1 MYPENSRERPDYYF
15 QQSAVIPYRCAAGT
29 IEVMLVTSRNK
40 RRWIIPKGIVE
51 PFMSAAESARKEA
64 HEEAGID
71 GEVSPASV
79 GAYAYEK
86 WGGVCS
92 VEVFTMRVTEE
103 QPVWEESFRDRRWF
117 SVPEA
122 AALLKE
128 PALKELVSAL
138 PATIGQHP
146 NE

>member
-1 MYPENSRERPDYYF
+1 
-15 QQSAVIPYRCAAGT
+15 
-29 IEVMLVTSRNK
+29 
-40 RRWIIPKGIVE
+40 
-51 PFMSAAESARKEA
+51 
-64 HEEAGID
+64 
-71 GEVSPASV
+71 
-79 GAYAYEK
+79 
-86 WGGVCS
+86 
-92 VEVFTMRVTEE
+92 MRVTEE